1 MVDRCSAIGSAR
13 PTLQMI
19 SFSLLLV
26 LAIFFPN
33 PTDFQYFIFRTV
45 IALAAA
51 GVAALIPGLLQ
62 IKIPAIQAGGALA
75 VLVLVYEFSPA
86 SLVSLPPSVPK
97 TAVVSSQ
104 TSAPEQTYKV
114 CMGNGGGDSCRSG
127 PTLHSTVITTKA

>member
-1 MVDRCSAIGSAR
+1 
-13 PTLQMI
+13 MI

-62 IKIPAIQAGGALA
+62 IKIPAIQAGGALSSHHKLPLRNKPIKFVWGMAA
-75 VLVLVYEFSPA
+75 VTHA
-86 SLVSLPPSVPK
+86 G
-97 TAVVSSQ
+97 AV
-104 TSAPEQTYKV
+104 
-114 CMGNGGGDSCRSG
+114 